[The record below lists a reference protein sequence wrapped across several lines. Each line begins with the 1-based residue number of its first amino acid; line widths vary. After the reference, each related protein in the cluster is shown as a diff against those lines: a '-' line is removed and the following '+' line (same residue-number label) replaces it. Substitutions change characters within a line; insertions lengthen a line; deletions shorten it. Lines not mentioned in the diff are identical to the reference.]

1 MTATHKAIRD
11 VKKPTNLSLDAS
23 LREKARSMGINI
35 SRACEYGLAAQ
46 ITEIEQARWR
56 EENMEA
62 INSSNEYVTCNGLPL
77 AKFRQF

>member
-11 VKKPTNLSLDAS
+11 FRKPTNLSLDAS
-23 LREKARSMGINI
+23 LLEKARSLGINI
-35 SRACEYGLAAQ
+35 SRACEHGLAAQ
-46 ITEIEQARWR
+46 ITEIESERWR

-62 INSSNEYVTCNGLPL
+62 INSSNEYVACNGLPL